1 MASTNL
7 DRTAIVKIALF
18 GSVNLKEGMQDISK
32 QLHDFSYSVIDDGN
46 GSQSYKFKIE
56 LVNTDESFLKS
67 IVHAYSSMM
76 GNKSGLIT
84 QDDVLQSFPK
94 LLIQWGYNNA
104 LSKIHTAQLSNL
116 TYKFTQGKEKIIVI
130 EAVNTGDW
138 AAEFFKKAATTTQTY
153 SLGSSRGVPLYPVAN
168 GKITRNVTQVLMDM
182 MTSLLLT
189 VNGVEASHEFDD
201 EEIAAET
208 DIILNHLRNR
218 YSRELR
224 MKVSNSKSG
233 SRTLDSSVEGNSSL
247 SISTLNKF
255 TAVKEFFKNF
265 GIEVLNKVDQ
275 LNLKNQRYLPIQEFI
290 SKEDT
295 GGYGTITSYLP
306 LSQLKD
312 SSKLGNLEPALEDKA
327 KSEMRV
333 SLDTNSNSDAAN
345 VISLYVADYNALVA
359 PTGDPTAMIY
369 ESSVKLNAYVAPA
382 AQNSLKEGAQSISL
396 HIASVDSVDGNG
408 RNVGGLGL
416 LRNSR
421 KVKISSTTKLAGESI
436 NIKDKLKSL
445 DYQVQQAKEDQN
457 INDTFTTEQKEKYD
471 VKNVNDES
479 DISFTQLPPEER
491 ERLKYTNLEFT
502 LTSPQGYS
510 TLDTVKDIIK
520 KFNLMVSNA
529 TNRVSM
535 TEESAVAPGDSFIT
549 VWEELN
555 EKPKDITTTV
565 FKIKSGKLASKLA
578 REDLPDIKSFPHI
591 NYTPSAGVVEM
602 SYGEAN
608 SIVKYFDFN
617 GDLRV
622 LTHILGAVALEQ
634 TLKNEYEY
642 LNNDIV
648 RTTVLPILQLLLNEE
663 EFFDQL
669 SEDDSIDGKRLKA
682 DIQALVNQLSPENT
696 KNSQGTEESVDKVG
710 ISSKFFEDT
719 GYITEYISSINFT
732 IRASLNPDGTPGID
746 GTNINNT
753 LHFLKAI
760 AQAEGTKALFNRV
773 DKTAYQSGNSTIV
786 NYGKV
791 VAGEQLEDVKE
802 VNPTYVYT
810 LIGNNIFDQYY
821 DNLAAQEKRNFL
833 SPNAANIAMDTYFRH
848 GAENWEIKVKT
859 LGIPEMDTLNEISA
873 PRLFKFNVH
882 DLSSEK
888 PLEIGD
894 PFNMHWLSGQYQPL
908 AITHRINKSGYVS
921 EFKLFKNMR
930 LG

>member
-130 EAVNTGDW
+130 EAVNTGNW
-138 AAEFFKKAATTTQTY
+138 AEEFFKKAAKTTQTY
-153 SLGSSRGVPLYPVAN
+153 SLGTSGMALYPVAN

-189 VNGVEASHEFDD
+189 VNGVDATHEFDD
-201 EEIAAET
+201 EGIAAET
-208 DIILNHLRNR
+208 DIILKHIHR
-218 YSRELR
+218 
-224 MKVSNSKSG
+224 
-233 SRTLDSSVEGNSSL
+233 SVVFEAEQAERLSYGNTSFSQ
-247 SISTLNKF
+247 
-255 TAVKEFFKNF
+255 TAVEQKEQHIVDFLKTWELLHKLKTIRKFFKNF
-265 GIEVLNKVDQ
+265 GIEVLNKTDQ
-275 LNLKNQRYLPIQEFI
+275 KTIENTRYLPIQEFI
-290 SKEDT
+290 SKDDT

-312 SSKLGNLEPALEDKA
+312 SSKLGNLEPALDTKA
-327 KSEMRV
+327 KSEIMLSFNQASSESWGINAVNSIAIYNSRNPLNPISSASVIFKVNIQEQEQNKLKAGSIGNGYIMQATGVDSEGSTINILPYVNYKSV
-333 SLDTNSNSDAAN
+333 SLA
-345 VISLYVADYNALVA
+345 
-359 PTGDPTAMIY
+359 
-369 ESSVKLNAYVAPA
+369 
-382 AQNSLKEGAQSISL
+382 
-396 HIASVDSVDGNG
+396 
-408 RNVGGLGL
+408 
-416 LRNSR
+416 
-421 KVKISSTTKLAGESI
+421 TTDLLAGGV
-436 NIKDKLKSL
+436 NVPLKGHLLSL
-445 DYQVQQAKEDQN
+445 DYGVQKAKTEQN
-457 INDTFTTEQKEKYD
+457 IDNTFTTEQQEKYD
-471 VKNVNDES
+471 IDLVKSES
-479 DISFTQLPPEER
+479 DISFTQLPPEEKN
-491 ERLKYTNLEFT
+491 RLCYTNLEFT

-520 KFNLMVSNA
+520 KFNIVVSNA

-634 TLKNEYEY
+634 SLENEYKY

-648 RTTVLPILQLLLNEE
+648 RTTVLPVLQLLLNEE

-669 SEDDSIDGKRLKA
+669 SEDDSIDGVRLKA
-682 DIQALVNQLSPENT
+682 DIQALVNQLSPENA
-696 KNSQGTEESVDKVG
+696 KNSEGVEESGDKVG
-710 ISSKFFEDT
+710 ISSKFFTET
-719 GYITEYISSINFT
+719 GYITEYINSDNF
-732 IRASLNPDGTPGID
+732 IERLKESGLASGEDASKYR
-746 GTNINNT
+746 NT
-753 LHFLKAI
+753 LRFLRSI
-760 AQAEGTKALFNRV
+760 AQAEGTKALFARV
-773 DKTAYQSGNSTIV
+773 DKTAYKTGNSTIV

-791 VAGEQLEDVKE
+791 VAGEQLEDEKE

-810 LIGNNIFDQYY
+810 LVGNNIFDQYY
-821 DNLAAQEKRNFL
+821 DDTVAQEKKNFL

-873 PRLFKFNVH
+873 PRLFIFNVH

-888 PLEIGD
+888 PLAIGD